1 MDSLFLN
8 FLKRA
13 FLVPILVAALA
24 AGAITVAVPV
34 LAAHSTRIEAEEK
47 TAEQSVD
54 ITKYTL
60 HSYNNFKE
68 LAEGNLVG
76 TIRCENISLGEKA
89 IIYSKAEKSN
99 IVLNKASVEPWKKGG
114 VLLVGSNTS
123 EQFKVLHNAKKGDVL
138 EVTIEGEDEEEY
150 YEKLKKLVCTDCFE
164 KSESGILKVAFYGT
178 KDYDRLFFSKLA
190 DEKGPGTYN
199 VDITYL
205 ESRLT
210 AETAALSKGH
220 DAVCIFVND
229 EAPREVIEILHNA

>member
-34 LAAHSTRIEAEEK
+34 LAAHSTRIEAAEK

-60 HSYNNFKE
+60 HSYKNFKE

-76 TIRCENISLGEKA
+76 TIRCENISLGQKA

-123 EQFKVLHNAKKGDVL
+123 EQFKVLHNAKKGDVFT
-138 EVTIEGEDEEEY
+138 VSFYDNDEY
-150 YEKLKKLVCTDCFE
+150 RYKLKKQYNSVQEKDLTSYIAKDTLVLCVPYNDFTDL
-164 KSESGILKVAFYGT
+164 GNAFY
-178 KDYDRLFFSKLA
+178 YRV
-190 DEKGPGTYN
+190 Y
-199 VDITYL
+199 V
-205 ESRLT
+205 
-210 AETAALSKGH
+210 AEL
-220 DAVCIFVND
+220 V
-229 EAPREVIEILHNA
+229 